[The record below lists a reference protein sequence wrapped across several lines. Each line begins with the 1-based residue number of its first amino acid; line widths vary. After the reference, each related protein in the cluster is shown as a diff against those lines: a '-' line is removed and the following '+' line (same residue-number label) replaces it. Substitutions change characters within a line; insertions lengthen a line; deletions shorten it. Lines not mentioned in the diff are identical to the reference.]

1 MIDVT
6 KYAKNVPAGYV
17 IKVRRGGGMYHVYL
31 DGVQIDV
38 TYDIDYASAA
48 ARRHA
53 SEARS
58 AK

>member
-17 IKVRRGGGMYHVYL
+17 IKTRRGGGTYHVYL
-31 DGVQIDV
+31 DGVQIGSAN
-38 TYDIDYASAA
+38 DIDYASAE

-53 SEARS
+53 SLTGGT
-58 AK
+58 K